1 MGCITNHSKTSEC
14 VHDNAW
20 SYHVS
25 NEIIPNNFTVRKNVY
40 FTILSPDILE
50 VRAVVTLEEEV
61 FDEEL
66 ESKTSPRYQEMERNV
81 KQQVKN

>member
-1 MGCITNHSKTSEC
+1 M
-14 VHDNAW
+14 
-20 SYHVS
+20 
-25 NEIIPNNFTVRKNVY
+25 RKNVY